1 MDNIEF
7 YDVSK
12 RQKVSVPASQVKKR
26 TYTRTTKNGST
37 QTRYAVVAE
46 MDGRKLTKFVNE
58 QMYNS
63 LDVPVVSE

>member
-1 MDNIEF
+1 MDNVEF

-12 RQKVSVPASQVKKR
+12 RQKVSVPVSQIKKR

-46 MDGRKLTKFVNE
+46 VDGKKLTKFVNKQTWE
-58 QMYNS
+58 GLS
-63 LDVPVVSE
+63 VPVMEG

>member
-1 MDNIEF
+1 MNDIQF
-7 YDVSK
+7 YDVAK
-12 RQKVSVPASQVKKR
+12 REKVTVPVSGVKKR

-46 MDGRKLTKFVNE
+46 RDGKKLTKFVNE
-58 QMYNS
+58 EMYNS